1 MPSKLT
7 IADFIRDAENKVKAD
22 QEKKKEAEE
31 VWIPRPDNLVLDPN
45 FGGKASETFKTALES
60 LVVGQGEAIQQLT
73 RSYQMIQAGMAPP
86 NRPMATFLYL
96 GPTGVG
102 KTKMV
107 ESLAEVV
114 HGSSESVIKI
124 DCGEYQHGH
133 EIAKLIGSPPGY
145 LGHKETH
152 PLLSQDVLTKVT
164 TDKFPY
170 SIVLFDEIE
179 KASDTLWNLLLGVLD
194 KGILTLGD
202 NRKVDFS
209 KSLIFLTSNLGAR
222 EMSAAVSPGV
232 GFFSPASASEADLK
246 KRMTSIAVG
255 AAKKKFTPEFINR
268 LDHIIRFSN
277 LSEENLGVIF
287 GLELA
292 AIQKRT
298 NKLTILVDEAA
309 KKSLI
314 SDSYSQEFGARF
326 MKRTLQREI
335 VEPLANLSASKQLLE
350 GESVEI
356 RLVEKKLIFVRTLS
370 LKKEDI

>member
-107 ESLAEVV
+107 ESLAKVV

-370 LKKEDI
+370 LKKEST